1 MNLRRRS
8 ESPEHV
14 RGGQVSHILFAPQ
27 LGSRNLTVT
36 WVFGAPGSQQGL
48 HAHPN
53 SEQIYVIVRG
63 RGLMIVDDDERNVEA
78 GDAILI
84 HPGQVH
90 AIRCANDQPLEYI
103 SATAPPFEA
112 VITDGQWAPG

>member
-1 MNLRRRS
+1 
-8 ESPEHV
+8 
-14 RGGQVSHILFAPQ
+14 
-27 LGSRNLTVT
+27 LTVT

-53 SEQIYVIVRG
+53 SERIYVIVRG

-84 HPGQVH
+84 HPGRVH

-103 SATAPPFEA
+103 SATAPPFKA